1 MVVAPRALVVLKW
14 FDPVRGFGFVKSA
27 DGGPDALL
35 PAAVVEAAGNPAL
48 PDGSTLEVEVI
59 EGRKGPQV
67 SQIHTVDTTRARPT
81 ERRAE
86 RRPERGAERGAER
99 DADKRPRRPEPPR
112 AVEGGPPGGTI
123 TEDVLGTVKSYDTE
137 RGFGFVRRDDG
148 ERDVFVHARTLERTG
163 IIVVEMGQRV
173 RMTVRQGDKGPDATV
188 VTLEA

>member
-81 ERRAE
+81 ERR
-86 RRPERGAERGAER
+86 AER